1 MIEHAAFNSIVKY
14 TNDMPVAVQD
24 VLNELF
30 KNAPLSV
37 FNEIEIKEIPEKT
50 YFVRENEPA
59 DRVFFLIN
67 GEASALEHRVLG
79 TSYKF
84 TGYSAF
90 ESFGTMESLLGYD
103 LYAATLETE
112 TDCSFLIMER
122 SAYERWTEKDSH
134 ALKMLTKDTC
144 EYLLR
149 EARRDRVFRFLSGKD
164 SLLMMLALEYEDR
177 ADEKGNCRLN
187 FTRQQLAEFSGLS
200 VRTVN
205 RAVQTLDEEGFFDH
219 SRSVFRINRQQ
230 YRKIREYL
238 NEFISGT

>member
-1 MIEHAAFNSIVKY
+1 MIEQSAFNTILKY
-14 TNDMPVAVQD
+14 TENLSSAVQGT
-24 VLNELF
+24 LHQLF
-30 KNAPLSV
+30 KNAPLST
-37 FNEIEIKEIPEKT
+37 FEEMEIREMPKGSYI
-50 YFVRENEPA
+50 VRENEPA
-59 DRVFFLIN
+59 DSIFFLIK
-67 GEASALEHRVLG
+67 GEVSALEHRVLG

-90 ESFGTMESLLGYD
+90 ESFGTMESLLEYD
-103 LYAATLETE
+103 LYAATLLTE
-112 TDCSFLIMER
+112 TDCSFIQMDR
-122 SAYERWTEKDSH
+122 GAYERWTEKDSH
-134 ALKMLTKDTC
+134 VLKMLTKDTC

-177 ADEKGNCRLN
+177 ADEKGNCRLV

-205 RAVQTLDEEGFFDH
+205 RAVQTLGEEGFFEH
-219 SRSVFRINRQQ
+219 NRSVFRIDRQQ
-230 YRKIREYL
+230 YRKIRDYL